1 MILAISR
8 AVVVVRSREPHA
20 GPAHPRTDAPAVA
33 VARRARR
40 AASATPGVALF
51 NLERRQG
58 RLRTWLQRR
67 VRVRAV
73 GGKGGVRIVVAST
86 IAGAIVAIVAV
97 KLIGPPGFLRPLIY
111 VGLPLVTMR
120 ASYRALVE
128 RFRIRFSKR
137 SRTRS
142 T

>member
-1 MILAISR
+1 M
-8 AVVVVRSREPHA
+8 
-20 GPAHPRTDAPAVA
+20 T
-33 VARRARR
+33 
-40 AASATPGVALF
+40 
-51 NLERRQG
+51 
-58 RLRTWLQRR
+58 
-67 VRVRAV
+67 RVRAV

-128 RFRIRFSKR
+128 RFRIRFLEAFPDAIDVIVRAVRAGIPVTQAISMVGDGAAEPVRATFR
-137 SRTRS
+137 SMGDSLRVGADLRTC
-142 T
+142 